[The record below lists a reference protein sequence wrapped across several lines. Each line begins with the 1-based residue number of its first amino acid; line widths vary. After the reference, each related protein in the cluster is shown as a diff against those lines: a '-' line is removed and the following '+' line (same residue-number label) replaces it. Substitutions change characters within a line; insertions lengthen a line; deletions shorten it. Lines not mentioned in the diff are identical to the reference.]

1 LTYVWPFDY
10 CYPEGFYSGESYSTD
25 DEFVG
30 DPTLTSFNADEKM
43 TKFVNY
49 IQVDSA
55 KRKGSHILVP
65 MGCDFAYQNA
75 RNEFSAVSQMV
86 DYINEHNSANIKLVF
101 STPSD
106 YVKAV
111 EQEKITWPVRYE
123 DALPYGEFMNDYW
136 SGYYSSRPN
145 AKKLERDASAAMN
158 AQQRLF
164 SQRVLEKNV
173 SDQEISQILQSKEEM
188 LEWIGTD
195 MHHDAIAGTERDAV
209 FSDYSFRLT

>member
-1 LTYVWPFDY
+1 VTPSIGWDIDTFGHSDTNTRLFSEMGFDAMFFSRLDHNDKKWRSENEAMTFLWRPGSNHFGKQHQILTYVWPFDY

-75 RNEFSAVSQMV
+75 RNEFNAVQQMV
-86 DYINEHNSANIKLVF
+86 DYINEHNSANMKLIF

-123 DALPYGEFMNDYW
+123 DAMPYGEFMNDYW
-136 SGYYSSRPN
+136 SGYYSSSPN
-145 AKKLERDASAAMN
+145 AKK
-158 AQQRLF
+158 
-164 SQRVLEKNV
+164 
-173 SDQEISQILQSKEEM
+173 
-188 LEWIGTD
+188 
-195 MHHDAIAGTERDAV
+195 
-209 FSDYSFRLT
+209 